1 MRRSGVCVRFV
12 DERVMRGRSMGDES
26 NGREKMEQ
34 VELQEEALR
43 QRVCTDLAKTGLLG
57 EEAKRIAEA
66 IVEQLRLT
74 GPGGYEDLLA
84 GVRFSHQAR
93 ADAMADWTR
102 MQRELRQLE
111 RLMSGFGT
119 EIRKLDEVL
128 EVLAA
133 YVRRMRTSVG
143 DGDEQILH

>member
-1 MRRSGVCVRFV
+1 MDDGSNHS
-12 DERVMRGRSMGDES
+12 DEAHQS
-26 NGREKMEQ
+26 
-34 VELQEEALR
+34 ELKEEALR
-43 QRVCTDLAKTGLLG
+43 QRVCGDLAKIGLLG
-57 EEAKRIAEA
+57 EEAKRIADA

-93 ADAMADWTR
+93 TDVVADWSQ

-133 YVRRMRTSVG
+133 YVRRMRTSAG
-143 DGDEQILH
+143 NGATQLLH

>member
-1 MRRSGVCVRFV
+1 ML
-12 DERVMRGRSMGDES
+12 ES
-26 NGREKMEQ
+26 P
-34 VELQEEALR
+34 LDEEAMR
-43 QRVCTDLAKTGLLG
+43 QRVTADLAQVGLIG
-57 EEAKRIAEA
+57 EEAKRIGEA

-93 ADAMADWTR
+93 TDVAADLTR
-102 MQRELRQLE
+102 MQRELKQLE
-111 RLMSGFGT
+111 RLMGGFAT
-119 EIRKLDEVL
+119 ELRKLDEVL

-143 DGDEQILH
+143 DDGNQVLH

>member
-1 MRRSGVCVRFV
+1 MDDGS
-12 DERVMRGRSMGDES
+12 DHSDAT
-26 NGREKMEQ
+26 
-34 VELQEEALR
+34 ELQDEALR
-43 QRVCTDLAKTGLLG
+43 QRVCGDLARIGLLG

-74 GPGGYEDLLA
+74 GPNGYEDLLA

-93 ADAMADWTR
+93 ADVVADWAR

-111 RLMSGFGT
+111 RLMGGFGT

-143 DGDEQILH
+143 DGAKQLLH